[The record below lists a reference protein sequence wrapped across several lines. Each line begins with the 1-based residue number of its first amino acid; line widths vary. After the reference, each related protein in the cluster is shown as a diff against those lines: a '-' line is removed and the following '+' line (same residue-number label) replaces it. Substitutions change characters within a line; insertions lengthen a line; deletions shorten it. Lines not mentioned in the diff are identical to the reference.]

1 MIVTANYLYLS
12 RLPLAAIIISL
23 LWLHRRHNQKLR
35 REDATDPHKDLD
47 FGLGDA
53 PVTGKGGKRRSMMMM
68 GGGKEKDHGARFK
81 QMSMDLNMSSPY
93 LLPPGMQGSR
103 ESIQSLAKSIDPHHD
118 PYRPVAQLAADNA
131 SIRSTS
137 RGPPES
143 LYAASSHEKDIGRS
157 RSPNGAGAYNARQ
170 NSFPKPPVPTAE
182 QKRMEAQSALPELS
196 IPAPAKDPFRSPSEM
211 SRPSIDSAHFPDEQD
226 FVAMPAAPEIQ
237 EPAPATQRTMD
248 RPVPENQPVRSD
260 SGSSSGVVQH
270 DYTEDR
276 HRSQQAV
283 IHERGPSVTNNG
295 PLPSPPQEA
304 LPVSP
309 QPQRPAEQAAAAPI
323 LEEPQEYYDF
333 DNYAEMPQGDYEQ
346 QGHHDDEQN
355 GRGRSV
361 YRDTVTSVY
370 DQEPQPTQG
379 GLGVPQQD
387 GRRLSVGFRPLP
399 PDELMD
405 NEDPETR
412 ANRIRSFY
420 KEYFDDSAPKPDVPE
435 VPQQYFAAQQ
445 QQRSQQQA
453 NRGPGS
459 VNYYE
464 DYNQNYGGHGAEEPY
479 YDPDTN
485 SFVMPYAQPVARRAM
500 TPPPSGSRFNGP
512 RGPPGPPRGMH
523 GSMGGGMGMPGP
535 RGPGYGP
542 GYGSRPGSGA
552 SGRYGPPRPGSA
564 MSQGNW
570 GNRPRGST
578 LSALSGARN
587 GPPKKQLPPPS
598 DLTTLPTP
606 SKLKDDSFALFNAA
620 DFAPPELF
628 KDRARGRSQSP
639 MGERR
644 PYQVTVP
651 AHSPLVNAFEELP
664 SIPSP

>member
-1 MIVTANYLYLS
+1 MSLTSKYLC
-12 RLPLAAIIISL
+12 RLPLAAIIITL
-23 LWLHRRHNQKLR
+23 LVLHRRHNQKLR
-35 REDATDPHKDLD
+35 KEDATDPHKELD
-47 FGLGDA
+47 FGLDDTPA
-53 PVTGKGGKRRSMMMM
+53 TGKGGKRRSMMML

-81 QMSMDLNMSSPY
+81 QMSMDLNLSSPY
-93 LLPPGMQGSR
+93 LLPPGMHGSR

-131 SIRSTS
+131 SLRSPS

-143 LYAASSHEKDIGRS
+143 LYGVSSHEKDIGRS
-157 RSPNGAGAYNARQ
+157 RSPIGAVSRQ
-170 NSFPKPPVPTAE
+170 NSLPKPPVPTAE
-182 QKRMEAQSALPELS
+182 QTRMGAQPVLPELS

-211 SRPSIDSAHFPDEQD
+211 SRQSIDSAHFPDEKD
-226 FVAMPAAPEIQ
+226 FVAMPAAPEIS
-237 EPAPATQRTMD
+237 EPAPATQRNMD
-248 RPVPENQPVRSD
+248 RPMPEKQPVRSD
-260 SGSSSGVVQH
+260 SGSSSGVVH
-270 DYTEDR
+270 HGYNEER

-295 PLPSPPQEA
+295 PISPPPQQA

-309 QPQRPAEQAAAAPI
+309 QPQRPAEHAATAPV
-323 LEEPQEYYDF
+323 LEEPQEYYDY
-333 DNYAEMPQGDYEQ
+333 DNYAQMPEVDHEQ
-346 QGHHDDEQN
+346 R
-355 GRGRSV
+355 GRGRST

-370 DQEPQPTQG
+370 DEEPHPAQG

-399 PDELMD
+399 PDELID

-420 KEYFDDSAPKPDVPE
+420 KEYFDDSGPKPDVPE

-453 NRGPGS
+453 NQGLGS

-464 DYNQNYGGHGAEEPY
+464 DYNQNYSGHGAEEPY

-542 GYGSRPGSGA
+542 RPGSGA
-552 SGRYGPPRPGSA
+552 SSRYGPPRPGSA
-564 MSQGNW
+564 MSQGTW

-587 GPPKKQLPPPS
+587 GPPKKQLPPPA
-598 DLTTLPTP
+598 DLNTLPTP
-606 SKLKDDSFALFNAA
+606 SKLKDDSFAIFNAA
-620 DFAPPELF
+620 DFAPPESF